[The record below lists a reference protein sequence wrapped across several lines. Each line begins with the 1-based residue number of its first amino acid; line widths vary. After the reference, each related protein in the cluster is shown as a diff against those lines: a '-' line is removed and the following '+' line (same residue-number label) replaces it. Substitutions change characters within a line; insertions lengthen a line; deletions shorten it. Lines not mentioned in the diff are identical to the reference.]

1 MPTPRRSAPGRRFV
15 LAWTLMIGSLAGFWC
30 CQPWLGSKVFNYG
43 QLVVLLVTWKIASLL
58 CLAPGAWARFTP
70 LRLLAYCVWYGMQ
83 PTQFL
88 RGEVTARQAPV
99 PSVSGIV
106 LNALTGAA
114 LLWLAPR
121 LLPAATPWTIR
132 FWIALV
138 GISFL
143 VLFVRLDIVA
153 LIFRALGFPVEKV
166 MDCPIAATTLGEFWG
181 RRWNRIVSGMVRE
194 VIFFPVARWVGARVA
209 LFAVFLYSGLYHEGV
224 SFMARSGYGR
234 PTLYF
239 LLQYLGVAIEN
250 SSPARRLLRSHP
262 WVGRPWTFAVVVLP
276 VGLFLHPGIVDG
288 YLLPMLIEA
297 GVPGLNSEIIR

>member
-1 MPTPRRSAPGRRFV
+1 MLPA
-15 LAWTLMIGSLAGFWC
+15 LAGDE
-30 CQPWLGSKVFNYG
+30 SV
-43 QLVVLLVTWKIASLL
+43 QLRAARRPPRDVEDR
-58 CLAPGAWARFTP
+58 LAALPAARGMGTLHP
-70 LRLLAYCVWYGMQ
+70 APVAGLLRLVSGCSRRNSSGAK
-83 PTQFL
+83 PTAA
-88 RGEVTARQAPV
+88 EAPV
-99 PSVSGIV
+99 PSVSGIL

-114 LLWLAPR
+114 LLWLVPR

-143 VLFVRLDIVA
+143 ALFVRLDIGA
-153 LIFRALGFPVEKV
+153 LIFRAMGFPVEKV

-209 LFAVFLYSGLYHEGV
+209 LFAVFLYSGLYHEGF

-250 SSPARRLLRSHP
+250 SRPARRLLQGYP
-262 WVGRPWTFAVVVLP
+262 WLGRAWTFAVIVLP
-276 VGLFLHPGIVDG
+276 VGLFLHPGLVDG
-288 YLLPMLIEA
+288 YLVPMLVEA
-297 GVPGLNSEIIR
+297 GVPGLNSEIVH